1 MILLRDQYHC
11 KKQYSDSALHMF
23 FFQLVLDVSTTMILE
38 PGPVINFIMSSQY
51 INDKD
56 TRRIDWG
63 KVSYGLNDT
72 DVLPR

>member
-1 MILLRDQYHC
+1 MINIIAKSSIVIVHYTC
-11 KKQYSDSALHMF
+11 F
-23 FFQLVLDVSTTMILE
+23 FFQLVLDVSTTVILE

-51 INDKD
+51 IND

-63 KVSYGLNDT
+63 KVSYGLDDT

>member
-23 FFQLVLDVSTTMILE
+23 FFQLVLDVSTTVILE

-51 INDKD
+51 IND

-63 KVSYGLNDT
+63 KVSYGLDDT
-72 DVLPR
+72 DVSPR